1 MKRLF
6 YEDKPED
13 KPEDEDEINHD
24 KSGFASIKIIKNTP
38 FASQI

>member
-13 KPEDEDEINHD
+13 KSDEEEDENHETG
-24 KSGFASIKIIKNTP
+24 GFASIKIIKNTP
-38 FASQI
+38 NTS